1 MRILVETSRTI
12 FILLGIL
19 FAPVWPAAAN
29 EAVTFD
35 SARYLVGDL
44 QQRLTRERGEPLIRA
59 PAETIKGYLSRPAG
73 AGPFPA
79 VVYLHGCDGLSEQS
93 RAAASKQFARWG
105 YVTLAV
111 DSFATRG
118 IAQTCLDVPFV
129 YREADAMGALIY
141 LSKLA
146 FVNPKRIAVVGHAQ
160 GGTVALETA
169 SFHDSDL
176 FEMPAGLKYKAA
188 VAFYPSCSAAEDQ
201 VTIPTIV
208 FIGELDDWS
217 SVKRC
222 EGWMARRAGKGA
234 PVKLMVY
241 PEAYHS
247 FDNPDLRI
255 AVRYFGHWLKYD
267 ADATTRSTAEMRD
280 FLAAQLER

>member
-12 FILLGIL
+12 FILLGIVC
-19 FAPVWPAAAN
+19 AHAVSAAAD

-44 QQRLTRERGEPLIRA
+44 QQRLARERGEPLIRA
-59 PAETIKGYLSRPAG
+59 PAQTIKGYLSRPAG

-79 VVYLHGCDGLSEQS
+79 VVYLHGCGGLPEQS
-93 RAAASKQFARWG
+93 RVSAGEQFTRWG

-111 DSFATRG
+111 DSFTTRG
-118 IAQTCLDVPFV
+118 IAQACLDVPFV
-129 YREADAMGALIY
+129 YREADAMGASVY
-141 LSKLA
+141 LSTLA
-146 FVNPKRIAVVGHAQ
+146 FVDATRIAVVGYAQ

-222 EGWMARRAGKGA
+222 EGWMLRRAGQGA
-234 PVKLMVY
+234 PVKLVVY

-255 AVRYFGHWLKYD
+255 AVRSFGHWLKYD
-267 ADATTRSTAEMRD
+267 ADATQRSTAEMHD
-280 FLAAQLER
+280 FLAAHLGR

>member
-1 MRILVETSRTI
+1 MRSLIAISCAIL
-12 FILLGIL
+12 ILLGIVC
-19 FAPVWPAAAN
+19 AQTSGAAAD
-29 EAVTFD
+29 EVVTLA
-35 SARYLVGDL
+35 SARYLVGEL
-44 QQRLTRERGEPLIRA
+44 QQRLARERGEPLIRA

-79 VVYLHGCDGLSEQS
+79 VVYLHGCGGLSEQ
-93 RAAASKQFARWG
+93 RRTAASEQFTRWG
-105 YVTLAV
+105 YVTLVV

-118 IAQTCLDVPFV
+118 IEHACLGEPIGA
-129 YREADAMGALIY
+129 READAMGALIY

-146 FVNPKRIAVVGHAQ
+146 FVDPRRIAVIGYSQ
-160 GGTVALETA
+160 GGMVALEAA
-169 SFHDSDL
+169 SFHPFDI
-176 FEMPAGLKYKAA
+176 FEMPSGLKYKAA
-188 VAFYPSCSAAEDQ
+188 VAFYPLCSAAEDQ

-222 EGWMARRAGKGA
+222 EDWMARRAGKGA
-234 PVKLMVY
+234 PVKLVVY

-247 FDNPDLRI
+247 FDSPNLRV

-267 ADATTRSTAEMRD
+267 ADATERSTAEMHD
-280 FLAAQLER
+280 FLAAQLGP

>member
-1 MRILVETSRTI
+1 MGIPLRTSRTI
-12 FILLGIL
+12 FILLGL
-19 FAPVWPAAAN
+19 LCAQAFSATAD
-29 EAVTFD
+29 EAVTFG

-44 QQRLTRERGEPLIRA
+44 QQRLARERGEPLVRA

-73 AGPFPA
+73 TGPFPA
-79 VVYLHGCDGLSEQS
+79 LVYLHGCGGLSEQS
-93 RAAASKQFARWG
+93 RATAGEQFMRWG

-111 DSFATRG
+111 DSFTTRG
-118 IAQTCLDVPFV
+118 IAQNCLDVPFV

-141 LSKLA
+141 LSNLA
-146 FVNPKRIAVVGHAQ
+146 FVDPKRIAVVGHAQ
-160 GGTVALETA
+160 GGMIALEAA
-169 SFHDSDL
+169 SLHSFDL

-201 VTIPTIV
+201 VTIPTVV

-222 EGWMARRAGKGA
+222 EGWMLRRAGKGA
-234 PVKLMVY
+234 PVKLVVY

-247 FDNPDLRI
+247 FDDSELRV

-267 ADATTRSTAEMRD
+267 ADATRRSTAEMRD
-280 FLAAQLER
+280 FLATHLRP

>member
-1 MRILVETSRTI
+1 MRTLVETSRAI
-12 FILLGIL
+12 FIPLTIL
-19 FAPVWPAAAN
+19 CAQALSAAAD
-29 EAVTFD
+29 EVVTFD

-44 QQRLTRERGEPLIRA
+44 QQRLARERGEPLIRA
-59 PAETIKGYLSRPAG
+59 PAKTIKGYLSRPAG

-79 VVYLHGCDGLSEQS
+79 VVYLHGCGGLSEQS
-93 RAAASKQFARWG
+93 RASAGAQFTRWG

-111 DSFATRG
+111 DSFTTRG
-118 IAQTCLDVPFV
+118 IAQACLDVPIAH
-129 YREADAMGALIY
+129 READAIGALIY

-146 FVNPKRIAVVGHAQ
+146 FVDPTRIAVVGHSQ
-160 GGTVALETA
+160 GGMVALEVA
-169 SFHDSDL
+169 SFHSFDI
-176 FEMPAGLKYKAA
+176 FEMPAGLRYKAA

-201 VTIPTIV
+201 VTIPTVV

-234 PVKLMVY
+234 PVKLVVY
-241 PEAYHS
+241 SEAYHS
-247 FDNPDLRI
+247 FDNPELRI

-267 ADATTRSTAEMRD
+267 AEAAGRSTAEMRD
-280 FLAAQLER
+280 FLAAQLGP

>member
-1 MRILVETSRTI
+1 MRILVETSRVI
-12 FILLGIL
+12 FILLAIL
-19 FAPVWPAAAN
+19 CIRGFSAAAD
-29 EAVTFD
+29 EVVTFD

-44 QQRLTRERGEPLIRA
+44 QQRLARERGGPLVRA
-59 PAETIKGYLSRPAG
+59 PTETIKGYLSRPAG

-93 RAAASKQFARWG
+93 RVSAGEQFTRWG

-111 DSFATRG
+111 DSFTTRG
-118 IAQTCLDVPFV
+118 IAQACLDVPMAH
-129 YREADAMGALIY
+129 READAMGALIY

-146 FVNPKRIAVVGHAQ
+146 FIDPTRIAVVGYSQ
-160 GGTVALETA
+160 GGMVALEAA
-169 SFHDSDL
+169 SFHSFDI

-188 VAFYPSCSAAEDQ
+188 VAYYPSCSAAEDQ
-201 VTIPTIV
+201 VTIPVIV

-222 EGWMARRAGKGA
+222 EGWMARRAGQGA
-234 PVKLMVY
+234 PVKLVVY

-247 FDNPDLRI
+247 FDNPELRV
-255 AVRYFGHWLKYD
+255 AERYFGHWLKYD
-267 ADATTRSTAEMRD
+267 AGAAERSTAEMRN
-280 FLAAQLER
+280 FLATHLVP

>member
-1 MRILVETSRTI
+1 MRILVEASRVI
-12 FILLGIL
+12 FILLGVL
-19 FAPVWPAAAN
+19 CAQAFSAAAD

-44 QQRLTRERGEPLIRA
+44 QQRLARERGEPLIRA

-79 VVYLHGCDGLSEQS
+79 VVYLHGCGGLSEQR
-93 RAAASKQFARWG
+93 RASASEQFTRWG

-111 DSFATRG
+111 DSFTTRG
-118 IAQTCLDVPFV
+118 IAQACLDVPFV

-146 FVNPKRIAVVGHAQ
+146 FVDPARIAVVGYSQ
-160 GGTVALETA
+160 GGTAALAVA
-169 SFHDSDL
+169 SFHAFDL
-176 FEMPAGLKYKAA
+176 FEMPAGLKYEAA

-222 EGWMARRAGKGA
+222 EGWMLRRAGKGA
-234 PVKLMVY
+234 PVKLVVY

-247 FDNPDLRI
+247 FDNPELRI

-267 ADATTRSTAEMRD
+267 ADATKRSTAEMRD
-280 FLAAQLER
+280 FLARHLGP